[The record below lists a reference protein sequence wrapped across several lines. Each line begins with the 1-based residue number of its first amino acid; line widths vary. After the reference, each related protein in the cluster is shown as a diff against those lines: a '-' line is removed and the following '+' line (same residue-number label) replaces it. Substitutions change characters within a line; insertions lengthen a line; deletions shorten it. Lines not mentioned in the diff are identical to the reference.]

1 MWDVRT
7 FKPRHAYFSHAPVDA
22 LDISQ
27 RGMLALGHGRT
38 VQVRDAQPPPFRQAA
53 CQKLALQLVKALGGD
68 AWGTCCWLSPL
79 CFCPHGFQGV
89 GLCVCQDAGYVPALL
104 AHLVCVLMAMARGWS
119 LALAGESVRERRC
132 ARAGMVRLS
141 TWG

>member
-38 VQVRDAQPPPFRQAA
+38 VQVRNAQVTQFRQAA
-53 CQKLALQLVKALGGD
+53 CQKLA
-68 AWGTCCWLSPL
+68 
-79 CFCPHGFQGV
+79 
-89 GLCVCQDAGYVPALL
+89 
-104 AHLVCVLMAMARGWS
+104 
-119 LALAGESVRERRC
+119 
-132 ARAGMVRLS
+132 
-141 TWG
+141 